1 MDHIRYFERGNT
13 QVPVQMYKEII
24 LQLVVYRRKDIGNS
38 TVVYMYETPFYQS
51 SRAVRCFLSVN

>member
-24 LQLVVYRRKDIGNS
+24 LQLVVYRRKRYWKFNCSIHVWDTI
-38 TVVYMYETPFYQS
+38 
-51 SRAVRCFLSVN
+51 LSK